1 MKESTVNKKLLT
13 VMLGFLFIGGAAA
26 ILGIYRVAKN
36 TERPLGCVMEEH
48 DGDIF
53 VYGAHA

>member
-1 MKESTVNKKLLT
+1 MKESTINKKILT
-13 VMLGFLFIGGAAA
+13 VMFGILFIGGAAA
-26 ILGIYRVAKN
+26 ILGIYRAAKN
-36 TERPLGCVMEEH
+36 TERPPGCVMEDH

>member
-1 MKESTVNKKLLT
+1 MKESNINKKILT
-13 VMLGFLFIGGAAA
+13 GIFGFLFIGGAAT
-26 ILGIYRVAKN
+26 ILGIYRAAKN

-48 DGDIF
+48 NGNIF